1 MMRILRL
8 ASSVATSAVL
18 VASLSACAATVN
30 LEAAPLANDPA
41 CAEVIVRLPDAL
53 DNLAKRTTNAQ
64 STGAWGEPAAVILRC
79 GLEPVEVSK
88 LTCVTSSDIDWL
100 VDDSNSPN
108 YRFITF
114 GRNPATEV
122 IVDST
127 KIAGVTALDALASA
141 VSKIEPTKRCTNLPD

>member
-1 MMRILRL
+1 MRILEGVRTL
-8 ASSVATSAVL
+8 ALFALATL
-18 VASLSACAATVN
+18 LLSGCAATVN
-30 LEAAPLANDPA
+30 LEPAALANKPE

-53 DNLAKRTTNAQ
+53 ADLNKRSTNAQ
-64 STGAWGEPAAVILRC
+64 STGAWGEPASVILRC

-100 VDDSNSPN
+100 VDDSNAPT

-127 KIAGVTALDALASA
+127 KIAGVTALDALSSA
-141 VSKIEPTKRCTNLPD
+141 VSRISATKRCTNLPD